1 MITPRPPVIA
11 SVVQVGSIAFAT
23 PAKIEKLGD
32 FIAAAKRR
40 RAELVVFPEAFIGG
54 HGWLSEGVRWF
65 PSTSVSDPLRHL
77 RQHLPL

>member
-11 SVVQVGSIAFAT
+11 SVVQVGSIAFDT

-54 HGWLSEGVRWF
+54 FG
-65 PSTSVSDPLRHL
+65 
-77 RQHLPL
+77 